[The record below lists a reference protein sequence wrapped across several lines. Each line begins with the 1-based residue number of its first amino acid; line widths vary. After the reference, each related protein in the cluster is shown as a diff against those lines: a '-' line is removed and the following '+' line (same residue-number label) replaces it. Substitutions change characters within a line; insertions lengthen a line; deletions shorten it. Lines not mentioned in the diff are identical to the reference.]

1 MTQVQDSMDQA
12 PMDIEQIVI
21 NKAMKDEAFKQ
32 ELSRN
37 PKGVIAKE
45 LNVELPA
52 ELEIEVVQQTPQK
65 LYLVLPLDVKLQE
78 EVGEELSE
86 EQLEAVAGGAW
97 TPAIAVA
104 VTKFVCTRTW
114 PCK

>member
-1 MTQVQDSMDQA
+1 
-12 PMDIEQIVI
+12 MDIEQIVI

-32 ELSRN
+32 ELFRN

-52 ELEIEVVQQTPQK
+52 EIEIEVVQQTPQK
-65 LYLVLPLDVKLQE
+65 LYLVLPLEVKLQE
-78 EVGEELSE
+78 DADEELSE

-97 TPAIAVA
+97 TPVITMA
-104 VTKFVCTRTW
+104 VTKFVCTKTW
-114 PCK
+114 PCNR